1 MAIFGELSMASLF
14 LSTDDK
20 CLQNP
25 KRIVMIISPSVYLLK
40 VFDESPS
47 SIFPLKPSKNLLRRQ
62 RYNLFTN
69 TQGMAF
75 KKIHPLDDFFLDLQ
89 MIFVLIHIIKFCIV
103 GIGVYIVPHIAL
115 RMRKKL

>member
-20 CLQNP
+20 CLKNP
-25 KRIVMIISPSVYLLK
+25 KRIVMTISPSVYLLA
-40 VFDESPS
+40 VFDESPT

-62 RYNLFTN
+62 RDNLFTN

-89 MIFVLIHIIKFCIV
+89 MIFVLIHIIININIFFRYLIM
-103 GIGVYIVPHIAL
+103 PHIAL
-115 RMRKKL
+115 PMRKKL